1 MIPFSGSATD
11 PQQGT
16 LPASALSW
24 NLLVFHCN
32 TPTDCHSHDAGTWP
46 GVASGSLAA
55 PDHAYPSYLE
65 LRLIATDAGG
75 LTDTQSV
82 RLDPRTVQ
90 LTFTSSP
97 GGLELTLNGAT
108 ATAAFTRTVIEGSTN
123 TLSAPTPQQRKGG
136 TWAFQT
142 WSDGG
147 AQSHTI
153 LAPASATTYTA
164 SYKNA
169 RHPCDPSS

>member
-24 NLLVFHCN
+24 NLLVSTARPPRTA
-32 TPTDCHSHDAGTWP
+32 TPTTQELAGCRL
-46 GVASGSLAA
+46 GHLAA

-65 LRLIATDAGG
+65 LRLTATDAGG

-97 GGLELTLNGAT
+97 AGLQLTFNGET
-108 ATAAFTRTVIEGSTN
+108 ATAAFTRTVIEGSAN
-123 TLSAPTPQQRKGG
+123 SLSAP
-136 TWAFQT
+136 
-142 WSDGG
+142 D
-147 AQSHTI
+147 
-153 LAPASATTYTA
+153 APAAQGRVVGLPILVGRRRPEPHPHRPRERHHLHGL
-164 SYKNA
+164 YKKA
-169 RHPCDPSS
+169 R